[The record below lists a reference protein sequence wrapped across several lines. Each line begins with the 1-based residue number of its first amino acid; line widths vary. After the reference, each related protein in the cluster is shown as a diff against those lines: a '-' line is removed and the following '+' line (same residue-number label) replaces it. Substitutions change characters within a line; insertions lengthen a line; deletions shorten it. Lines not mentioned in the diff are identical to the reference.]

1 MTLQPIP
8 PLRNVKSEV
17 YDLVNMELQ
26 RRKVPSD
33 LLAPKL
39 WNLMN
44 ASSINELSQFFPG
57 WLYHLHLGLE
67 LPS

>member
-1 MTLQPIP
+1 MTLQLIP

-33 LLAPKL
+33 
-39 WNLMN
+39 
-44 ASSINELSQFFPG
+44 
-57 WLYHLHLGLE
+57 Y
-67 LPS
+67 